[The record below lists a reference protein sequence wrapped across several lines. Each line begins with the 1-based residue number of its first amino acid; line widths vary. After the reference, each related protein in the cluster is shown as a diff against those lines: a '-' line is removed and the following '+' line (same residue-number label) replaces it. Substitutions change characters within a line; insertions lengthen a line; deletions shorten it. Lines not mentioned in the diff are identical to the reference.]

1 MSQSGRGLVCQ
12 SYWSSLTTAP
22 PYSWLM
28 SQAWCLPECCADS
41 WVQIVYLKWSMWQCI
56 ETESV
61 SCVCGAGSGS
71 GSDGPEHTAAV
82 AEAETDDVDPAEV
95 VSQCEAGSDLTPVL
109 SPPPPVTG

>member
-1 MSQSGRGLVCQ
+1 MGVF
-12 SYWSSLTTAP
+12 WKMHAILT
-22 PYSWLM
+22 
-28 SQAWCLPECCADS
+28 
-41 WVQIVYLKWSMWQCI
+41 VYLKWSMWQCI

-95 VSQCEAGSDLTPVL
+95 VSQCEAGSDLTPEQKN
-109 SPPPPVTG
+109 SISKNICRI